1 MLLLFNSHIHLNPK
15 TISKIIMVRARK
27 RGLYDM
33 SEKEGKRLAIVVESG
48 TVDKLYCAFIL
59 ASTAVAMD
67 MEAHLYFTFFGL
79 QMLVKG
85 AMEKAG
91 LPATY
96 KHLEGKMRENLERM
110 KYPTPYEMLKR
121 LKQSNLF
128 KMYACSPSMEMFGIK
143 REDLIPEVEEIVG
156 AATFLEIAAKAD
168 VTLFI

>member
-1 MLLLFNSHIHLNPK
+1 
-15 TISKIIMVRARK
+15 
-27 RGLYDM
+27 M
-33 SEKEGKRLAIVVESG
+33 SGKENKKLAIVVQGG
-48 TVDKLYCAFIL
+48 TIDKLYCAFIL
-59 ASTAVAMD
+59 ASTAVATD
-67 MEAHLYFTFFGL
+67 MEAHLYFTFWGL

-96 KHLEGKMRENLERM
+96 KHLEKNMKENLKKM
-110 KYPTPYEMLKR
+110 KYPTLYEMLKR
-121 LKQSNLF
+121 LKQSSLF

-156 AATFLEIAAKAD
+156 AATFLEIAANAD